1 MSGNE
6 RSLASSAGM
15 NTQGSSGGSGPSP
28 ATTGG
33 TNQSDEQT
41 EPASTLGIFA
51 LDYKK

>member
-15 NTQGSSGGSGPSP
+15 NTQGSGGGGPSP

-41 EPASTLGIFA
+41 EPASTIGIFA